1 MSSERDDGRGF
12 KVLDRRRFDAE
23 GNRRDEGEAEPRPAG
38 PSPAAAPRPAARPSP
53 AEPAPSA
60 APRRAPEPSGRAQRA
75 ESGDDD
81 GLGFSE
87 FVLSIGTNAAQLL
100 GSEDPEWVPSRP
112 DLVTAA
118 QHINIL
124 AMLKEKTAGNLLDDE
139 QNLLDSLLYDL
150 QMRYLELARAFAGGR

>member
-1 MSSERDDGRGF
+1 MSSEREDGRGF

-23 GNRRDEGEAEPRPAG
+23 GNRRGEGEPEA
-38 PSPAAAPRPAARPSP
+38 SPARPAPRPAAP
-53 AEPAPSA
+53 EPIPSA
-60 APRRAPEPSGRAQRA
+60 PPRRAPEPSGRAQRA
-75 ESGDDD
+75 EAGEDD

-100 GSEDPEWVPSRP
+100 GSEDPEWVPTRP

-124 AMLKEKTAGNLLDDE
+124 AMLKEKTAGNLLDEE
-139 QNLLDSLLYDL
+139 QNLLESLLYDL